1 VGALEECASVARQA
15 VELGFQAVEAARL
28 WRRRCRR
35 LLRRLERAHALLED
49 AIRELESSDGSDPHA
64 RAALELLREAERSLR
79 LKGAPE
85 P

>member
-1 VGALEECASVARQA
+1 VGALEEYASVARQA

-35 LLRRLERAHALLED
+35 LL
-49 AIRELESSDGSDPHA
+49 SSDGGDPHA